1 MNSVIFAL
9 IGVVFLFGAAAFCL
23 VVYLLAIIE
32 DYLLDDRF
40 TRQVKDGTAYEIF
53 PHDKVGKTID
63 LDEEEKD
70 WLK

>member
-23 VVYLLAIIE
+23 VVYLLTIIE
-32 DYLLDDRF
+32 EHLMDDFARK
-40 TRQVKDGTAYEIF
+40 VDDGTAFEIT
-53 PHDKVGKTID
+53 PHDKVGKTVD
-63 LDEEEKD
+63 LSEEEKE